1 MKLQYNI
8 INFIYNKL
16 KITHFL
22 FGSFLLKS
30 NLSDNTVN
38 ATLQILWSSVRR
50 AICVGPTTIC
60 FTGTF
65 NPLNA
70 GNVTNP
76 YLLIFSATSFNLK
89 EFKTQNI
96 VELIIYV
103 CVRARACVY
112 VYTVQNIFF

>member
-1 MKLQYNI
+1 M
-8 INFIYNKL
+8 
-16 KITHFL
+16 THFL

-70 GNVTNP
+70 GSVTNP

-89 EFKTQNI
+89 KFKI
-96 VELIIYV
+96 YKKII
-103 CVRARACVY
+103 
-112 VYTVQNIFF
+112 IIIPS